1 MKYELA
7 QYSRQGARAT
17 NEDRVAV
24 AEREDAVLMVVADG
38 LGGHAGGN
46 LAAEWLTQVMVRTFV
61 SIKQPEITSPSAF
74 LALTILQA
82 HKLIIARG
90 QANEPPMEPR
100 TTCTVCVVQNG
111 YAYWA
116 HVGDSRL
123 YHFREN
129 KLLQR
134 TQDHSAIEQL
144 RNDGVITEEEM
155 VDHPSKG
162 RLLKCV
168 GGPNKPSISLGQET
182 VLRTGDLLLLC
193 TDGVWQAYG
202 PDELL
207 KFLNYP
213 SLEEGTEEM
222 LATAEAKM
230 GKVCDN
236 LSAVSFRWK
245 DNMTVDAPLQGR
257 SIVQVDEDSLWK
269 NAVSS
274 TAKKTRVAKPAAN
287 RKDRRRSIEHGIRE
301 MEEFIKRFEPK

>member
-7 QYSRQGARAT
+7 QGTRQGARAV

-24 AEREDAVLMVVADG
+24 VERDNAVLLVAADG
-38 LGGHAGGN
+38 LGGHSGGA
-46 LAAEWLTQVMVRTFV
+46 LAAQLLTQMMTHTFLNV
-61 SIKQPEITSPSAF
+61 KQPKISSPSAF

-90 QANEPPMEPR
+90 KANDPPMEPR
-100 TTCTVCVVQNG
+100 TTCVACVVQNG

-123 YHFREN
+123 YHFRGN
-129 KLLQR
+129 QVLQR

-144 RNDGVITEEEM
+144 YSDGVITEEEM

-162 RLLKCV
+162 RLLKCI
-168 GGPNKPSISLGQET
+168 GGPNKPTISLGQET
-182 VLRTGDLLLLC
+182 ILHADDILLLC
-193 TDGVWQAYG
+193 TDGVWQAFG

-222 LATAEAKM
+222 LGTAEVKM
-230 GKVCDN
+230 GRACDN

-245 DNMTVDAPLQGR
+245 DSMTLSAPLQ
-257 SIVQVDEDSLWK
+257 SNPVVQVDEESLWK
-269 NAVSS
+269 NAVSA
-274 TAKKTRVAKPAAN
+274 TAKRKRAAKPAVKP
-287 RKDRRRSIEHGIRE
+287 KDRRQSIKHDIRE
-301 MEEFIKRFEPK
+301 LEEYIKRFEPK

>member
-1 MKYELA
+1 MQYELA
-7 QYSRQGARAT
+7 QCSRQGARAT

-24 AEREDAVLMVVADG
+24 VERDNAILMVAADG
-38 LGGHAGGN
+38 LGGHAGGA
-46 LAAEWLTQVMVRTFV
+46 LAAELLTQIMVYTFRNV
-61 SIKQPEITSPSAF
+61 KQPKITSPSAF

-90 QANEPPMEPR
+90 KAHDPPLEPR
-100 TTCTVCVVQNG
+100 TTCVACLVQNG

-129 KLLQR
+129 ELLQR

-144 RNDGVITEEEM
+144 RSDGVITEEEM

-168 GGPNKPSISLGQET
+168 GGPNKPTISLGQET
-182 VLRTGDLLLLC
+182 ALRADDILLLC

-213 SLEEGTEEM
+213 SIEEGTEEM
-222 LATAEAKM
+222 LGTAEVKM
-230 GKVCDN
+230 GKGSDN

-245 DNMTVDAPLQGR
+245 DSMTLSAPLQ
-257 SIVQVDEDSLWK
+257 SNPVVQVDEESLWK
-269 NAVSS
+269 NAVST
-274 TAKKTRVAKPAAN
+274 TAKKKRAAKPAAN
-287 RKDRRRSIEHGIRE
+287 RKDRRQSIEHGIRE
-301 MEEFIKRFEPK
+301 LEEFIKRFEPK